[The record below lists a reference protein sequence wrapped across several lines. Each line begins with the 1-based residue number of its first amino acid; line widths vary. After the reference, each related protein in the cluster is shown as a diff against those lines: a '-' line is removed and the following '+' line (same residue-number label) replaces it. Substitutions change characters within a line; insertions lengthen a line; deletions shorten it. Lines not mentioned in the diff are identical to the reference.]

1 MIKLRSTGQYKT
13 RRTIYYKVYT
23 RVQTF
28 HNERKENSKYT
39 VWKSKVVVDLQKVL
53 SFFIENDWQ
62 KLFHKLTTQRV
73 NKNAV
78 QSTRQNLEQ
87 QSITHQNTYKIT

>member
-1 MIKLRSTGQYKT
+1 MVFLPKFSLWLSLGQLANTKQGEQYKN
-13 RRTIYYKVYT
+13 YKVYT

-28 HNERKENSKYT
+28 HNERKENTKYT

-53 SFFIENDWQ
+53 SFFIENDWL

-73 NKNAV
+73 N
-78 QSTRQNLEQ
+78 
-87 QSITHQNTYKIT
+87 

>member
-13 RRTIYYKVYT
+13 RRTICYKVYT

-28 HNERKENSKYT
+28 HNVRKENTKYT
-39 VWKSKVVVDLQKVL
+39 VRKSKVVVDLQKVL
-53 SFFIENDWQ
+53 SFFIENDWL

-73 NKNAV
+73 N
-78 QSTRQNLEQ
+78 
-87 QSITHQNTYKIT
+87 

>member
-1 MIKLRSTGQYKT
+1 MVFLPKFSLLSLAQLANTKQGEQYKN
-13 RRTIYYKVYT
+13 YKVYS

-53 SFFIENDWQ
+53 SFFIENDWL

-73 NKNAV
+73 N
-78 QSTRQNLEQ
+78 
-87 QSITHQNTYKIT
+87 

>member
-1 MIKLRSTGQYKT
+1 MVFLPKFSLLSLAQLANTKQGEQYKN
-13 RRTIYYKVYT
+13 YKVYT

-28 HNERKENSKYT
+28 HNERKENTKYT

-73 NKNAV
+73 N
-78 QSTRQNLEQ
+78 
-87 QSITHQNTYKIT
+87 